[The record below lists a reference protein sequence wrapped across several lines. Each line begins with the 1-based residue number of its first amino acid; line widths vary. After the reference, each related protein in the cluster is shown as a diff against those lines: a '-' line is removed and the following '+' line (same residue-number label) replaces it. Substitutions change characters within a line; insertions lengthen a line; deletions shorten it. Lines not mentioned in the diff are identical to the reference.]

1 MYQSKF
7 IKIHLHI
14 QNPDIGFIFCK
25 MVMARLIFVLSF
37 KCPPCFCHSEMA
49 MMQLEKLLK
58 TTKKH
63 PSPSLRFPVGVQQKC
78 LRENCNNKKTF
89 LEKSLTCVRVTSD
102 NNWLLMLIWGWCQLF
117 PRLSTEAGP
126 SPTWSGGGIL
136 PILATTSLSGTR
148 KRYLANFEN
157 MDWRLW
163 RVCCVHSPLS

>member
-63 PSPSLRFPVGVQQKC
+63 APFSLSEIPCRSSAEMSEGKLQQK
-78 LRENCNNKKTF
+78 KPF

-117 PRLSTEAGP
+117 PRLSTEAGLLP
-126 SPTWSGGGIL
+126 PTWSGGGIL
-136 PILATTSLSGTR
+136 PILATTSLSRTR
-148 KRYLANFEN
+148 KRWF
-157 MDWRLW
+157 D
-163 RVCCVHSPLS
+163 